1 MTIEPNSNG
10 ILVGT
15 NLTKRYTDTL
25 AVDGINFSI
34 SQNECYGFLGP
45 NGAGKTSTM
54 KMIHCLSPVT
64 SGTLRVAGMDV
75 MTEARRVKSILGVVP
90 QEQNLDPDL
99 TVIENL
105 IVYARYFNIPLREA
119 RKRGEEYLDFFQLA
133 NKSNSKIKELSG
145 GMKQRLLIARG
156 LINRPDIL
164 ILDEPTTGLD
174 PQARHMI
181 WQKIRRLKKEGIT
194 IVLTTHYMEEASQ
207 LCDRVAIMDR
217 GKILVEGD
225 PAKLVEERVGK
236 DVFQVW
242 CEGCEKEELT
252 RDMERFDFSFEQVG
266 DIIYIFSRN
275 GDEAL
280 KALISKKYKKFL
292 HRPAALEDLFL
303 KLTGRRLR
311 D

>member
-1 MTIEPNSNG
+1 VTIEPNSNG

-64 SGTLRVAGMDV
+64 SGTLLVAGMDV
-75 MTEARRVKSILGVVP
+75 MTEARRVKSIMGVVP

-133 NKSNSKIKELSG
+133 NKSNSKIRELSG

-156 LINRPDIL
+156 LINKPDIL

-181 WQKIRRLKKEGIT
+181 WQKIRHLKKEGIT

-242 CEGCEKEELT
+242 CEGGEKEELT
-252 RDMERFDFSFEQVG
+252 RDMKSFDFSYEQVG
-266 DIIYIFSRN
+266 DIIYIFSKN
-275 GDEAL
+275 GDEEL
-280 KALISKKYKKFL
+280 KNLIAGKYIKFL